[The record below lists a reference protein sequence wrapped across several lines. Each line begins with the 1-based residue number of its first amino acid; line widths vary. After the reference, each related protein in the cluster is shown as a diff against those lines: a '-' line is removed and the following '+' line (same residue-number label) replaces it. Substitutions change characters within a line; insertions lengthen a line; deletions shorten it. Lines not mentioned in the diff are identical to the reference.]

1 MTKAELETQNEDLIE
16 FLISLRDAIDDKLD
30 ELTGDDEDD
39 DSECVGAD
47 AD

>member
-1 MTKAELETQNEDLIE
+1 MTKAELEEQNEDLIA

-30 ELTGDDEDD
+30 ELVGDDADD
-39 DSECVGAD
+39 AEGIEAD

>member
-1 MTKAELETQNEDLIE
+1 MTKAELEAQSENLME

-39 DSECVGAD
+39 DAECVGAD